1 MHFKDLIGCNFSQ
14 FIHLRCL
21 ILLYKIFYY
30 NQPQYL
36 SSYFKFG
43 NSTRLLELNYPISRS
58 EIMAKSFVMRAA
70 ELWNIHVP
78 LNLRSFNI
86 PPIYLKK
93 RIMQC
98 F

>member
-1 MHFKDLIGCNFSQ
+1 MGLK
-14 FIHLRCL
+14 
-21 ILLYKIFYY
+21 
-30 NQPQYL
+30 
-36 SSYFKFG
+36 G
-43 NSTRLLELNYPISRS
+43 NVHSDSTRLLELNYPISRS
-58 EIMAKSFVMRAA
+58 EIMSKSFAA